1 MSLVERAIDKMRREE
16 PGAARRTTDA
26 NKPPVRVPAPAPAT
40 AAAPH
45 SAGAAPV
52 ARAQPGST
60 PTSVAALAPGQ
71 GSGGRHAVG
80 QAKLLVDRAALRALG
95 YLPDSRCDRQFA
107 GHYRQ
112 IKRPLIAAA
121 LEPPE
126 PGTPPGPSRRLVMMA
141 SALPGDGKTFTSINL
156 ALSMARESDISV
168 LLVDGDVAKPHVSSM
183 FGVSEQR
190 GLVDALADRSLDVES
205 LVLSTDVPG
214 LSILPAGGKSVGAT
228 ELLASARM
236 GEVMNHLLDADP
248 RRLVLVDSS
257 PLLVT
262 SESRE
267 LVKYVGQVL
276 LVVRSVKTPRRAV
289 MDAIQL
295 LGEQVAI
302 GLVLNQGRPSL
313 LDGLYGYGYGYG
325 AYGDYG
331 DQPPAPAA

>member
-1 MSLVERAIDKMRREE
+1 MSLVERAIDKMRREN
-16 PGAARRTTDA
+16 PGAARRLNDGER
-26 NKPPVRVPAPAPAT
+26 PPVRV
-40 AAAPH
+40 
-45 SAGAAPV
+45 AAPV
-52 ARAQPGST
+52 PAERAVTAPLLPQGSF
-60 PTSVAALAPGQ
+60 AALAPASSTDGKH
-71 GSGGRHAVG
+71 SSTAPR
-80 QAKLLVDRAALRALG
+80 LLVDRNALRALG

-121 LEPPE
+121 LEPVAADVPA
-126 PGTPPGPSRRLVMMA
+126 TSSRRLVMMA

-168 LLVDGDVAKPHVSSM
+168 LLIDADVAKPHVSDM
-183 FGVSEQR
+183 FGVGDQP
-190 GLVDALADRSLDVES
+190 GLVDALDDKSLDVES
-205 LVLSTDVPG
+205 LVLTTDVPG
-214 LSILPAGGKSVGAT
+214 LSLLPAGTRSAGAT

-236 GEVMNHLLDADP
+236 ADLVERLLAADP
-248 RRLVLVDSS
+248 RRMVLLDSS
-257 PLLVT
+257 PLLVS

-267 LVKYVGQVL
+267 LVKFVGQVL
-276 LVVRSVKTPRRAV
+276 LVVRAGKTPRRAV
-289 MDAIQL
+289 LDSIQL
-295 LGEQVAI
+295 LGDHAAI

>member
-1 MSLVERAIDKMRREE
+1 MSLVERAIDKMRRED
-16 PGAARRTTDA
+16 PSAGRRNNDA
-26 NKPPVRVPAPAPAT
+26 QRPLVR
-40 AAAPH
+40 
-45 SAGAAPV
+45 GAAPQSQSPNTRPSSMPQ
-52 ARAQPGST
+52 ASF
-60 PTSVAALAPGQ
+60 AALSQMDPQPASRLPGQ
-71 GSGGRHAVG
+71 PR
-80 QAKLLVDRAALRALG
+80 LLIDRGALRSLG
-95 YLPDSRCDRQFA
+95 YLPDSSCDRQFA

-121 LEPPE
+121 LEPVSADQPQAS
-126 PGTPPGPSRRLVMMA
+126 SRRLVMMA

-156 ALSMARESDISV
+156 ALSMARESDVTV
-168 LLVDGDVAKPHVSSM
+168 LMIDADVAKPHVSDM
-183 FGVSEQR
+183 FGVAEQK
-190 GLVDALADRSLDVES
+190 GLVDALSDKNLDVES
-205 LVLSTDVPG
+205 LVISTDVPG
-214 LSILPAGGKSVGAT
+214 LSILPAGTRSAGAT
-228 ELLASARM
+228 ELLASIRM
-236 GEVMNHLLDADP
+236 AELLTRLLAADP
-248 RRLVLVDSS
+248 RRIILLDSS

-276 LVVRSVKTPRRAV
+276 LVVRAGKTPRRAIL
-289 MDAIQL
+289 DAIQL

>member
-1 MSLVERAIDKMRREE
+1 MSLVERAIDKMRREN
-16 PGAARRTTDA
+16 PGASRRVSDGDR
-26 NKPPVRVPAPAPAT
+26 PPVRVAAPPQPQPPQRQPLPPAEGSFASLAPAPADQGT
-40 AAAPH
+40 RLP
-45 SAGAAPV
+45 S
-52 ARAQPGST
+52 QP
-60 PTSVAALAPGQ
+60 
-71 GSGGRHAVG
+71 R
-80 QAKLLVDRAALRALG
+80 LLVDRAALRSLG

-121 LEPPE
+121 LEPGNSE
-126 PGTPPGPSRRLVMMA
+126 LAQAASRRVVMMA

-168 LLVDGDVAKPHVSSM
+168 LMVDADVAKPHVSDM
-183 FGVSEQR
+183 FGVGDQK
-190 GLVDALADRSLDVES
+190 GLVDALADKTLDVES
-205 LVLSTDVPG
+205 LVLTTDVPG
-214 LSILPAGGKSVGAT
+214 LSILPAGSRAAGAT

-236 GEVMNHLLDADP
+236 AELFQRLLAADP
-248 RRLVLVDSS
+248 RRMVLLDSS

-262 SESRE
+262 SEARE

-276 LVVRSVKTPRRAV
+276 LVVRAGKTPKRAIL
-289 MDAIQL
+289 DAIQL